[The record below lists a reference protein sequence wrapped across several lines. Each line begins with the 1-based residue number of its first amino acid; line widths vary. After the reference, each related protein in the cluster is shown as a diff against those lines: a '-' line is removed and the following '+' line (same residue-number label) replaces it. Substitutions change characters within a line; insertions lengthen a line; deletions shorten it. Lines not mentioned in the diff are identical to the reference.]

1 MKFRSKDG
9 RIHNNR
15 VSMLLANIKSKVSN
29 RKTDE
34 DEFLDFEEFDDDLF
48 DEDDDDSD
56 RSISE
61 IDKNILI
68 SSANNLSE
76 MSRAADESLRSN
88 TKTVYDADA
97 VDKAINDQLNAA
109 ANAGIINPPDGSS
122 ATVILEDGRKIEL
135 RNLQAVDDSTDILD
149 EPIEDDPPIRVTEHP
164 VEGSVDVSIL
174 RGYANE
180 DDPELAYKLKRDAE
194 RERSMSEE
202 ETNDSDDGEQ
212 L

>member
-15 VSMLLANIKSKVSN
+15 VSMLLANIKSKVSS
-29 RKTDE
+29 RKSDE

-61 IDKNILI
+61 IDKNVLI
-68 SSANNLSE
+68 SSADQLSE

-88 TKTVYDADA
+88 AKTAYDAEA

-122 ATVILEDGRKIEL
+122 ATVTLEDGRKIEL
-135 RNLQAVDDSTDILD
+135 RNIQAVDDSTDILD
-149 EPIEDDPPIRVTEHP
+149 EPIEDDLPIHVTEHP
-164 VEGSVDVSIL
+164 VEGSVDVSIF

-180 DDPELAYKLKRDAE
+180 DDPEIMYKLKRDAE
-194 RERSMSEE
+194 LERSMSEE
-202 ETNDSDDGEQ
+202 ETNDSDEGEQ